1 MLSFYQPDIVLGP
14 EDAVKKKKREDKQ
27 HHLCPHVAQ
36 SEVKKIDYETN
47 YYKPR

>member
-14 EDAVKKKKREDKQ
+14 EDAVKKKREDKQ